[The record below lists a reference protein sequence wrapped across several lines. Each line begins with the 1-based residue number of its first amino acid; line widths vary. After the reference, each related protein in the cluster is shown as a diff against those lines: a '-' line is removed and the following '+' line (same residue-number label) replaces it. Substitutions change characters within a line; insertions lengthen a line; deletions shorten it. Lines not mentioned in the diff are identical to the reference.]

1 MMDKYEL
8 KNEIDNIKRHIQL
21 AGVLPYMYENK
32 QYIDWAL
39 KSILISELRS
49 MNRSLEVLHDINR
62 KIKF

>member
-1 MMDKYEL
+1 MDTYEL
-8 KNEIDNIKRHIQL
+8 KNEIDNIKRHIEL
-21 AGVLPYMYENK
+21 AGVNSSMYKNK

-62 KIKF
+62 KFKP

>member
-21 AGVLPYMYENK
+21 AGVLPCMYENK